1 MEVLTNNN
9 NLHTLK
15 IVLKDNLNNN
25 IYNKNL
31 LEFLENNYK
40 EIIDSNYYIQPILVD
55 NNNIN
60 YLVKKNIKNTPSLL
74 DEINNIIHTGAN
86 DIIKYIVNLC
96 ENGTDDLNDMNNDY
110 ERNKYNDKPSGT
122 KKLNNIN
129 SNDNLQNYLLEQA
142 YNKDNELEEPLDLNK
157 IKDKADRYNK
167 LRDKKINSTNSSNAN
182 KNLINN
188 IKKNVNNKNSSVEN
202 YNDYQEEYTNLNT
215 EITKTRPL
223 SEYINDDSEFQNFLE
238 NLEETVIN

>member
-60 YLVKKNIKNTPSLL
+60 YLVKKNIKNNPSL
-74 DEINNIIHTGAN
+74 
-86 DIIKYIVNLC
+86 
-96 ENGTDDLNDMNNDY
+96 
-110 ERNKYNDKPSGT
+110 
-122 KKLNNIN
+122 
-129 SNDNLQNYLLEQA
+129 
-142 YNKDNELEEPLDLNK
+142 
-157 IKDKADRYNK
+157 
-167 LRDKKINSTNSSNAN
+167 
-182 KNLINN
+182 
-188 IKKNVNNKNSSVEN
+188 
-202 YNDYQEEYTNLNT
+202 
-215 EITKTRPL
+215 
-223 SEYINDDSEFQNFLE
+223 
-238 NLEETVIN
+238 